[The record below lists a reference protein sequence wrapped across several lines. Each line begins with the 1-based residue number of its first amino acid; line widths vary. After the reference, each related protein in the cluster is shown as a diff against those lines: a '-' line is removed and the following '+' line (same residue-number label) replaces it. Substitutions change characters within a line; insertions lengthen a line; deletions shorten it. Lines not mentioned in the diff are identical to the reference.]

1 MFAQWVRHIE
11 YEGRGEEGGPVWE
24 SQRRRAQPVAG
35 EKLSMRQAAAAAAAL
50 RGSAFGIPTTYY
62 AKTLLSLST
71 FAPAGA
77 CGQLTKTKTK
87 SSEYSHMKV
96 FLSLS
101 VI

>member
-1 MFAQWVRHIE
+1 MFAQRGRHIE
-11 YEGRGEEGGPVWE
+11 YEGREEGGPVWE

-35 EKLSMRQAAAAAAAL
+35 EKLSMRQAAAAAAL
-50 RGSAFGIPTTYY
+50 LGSAFGIPTTYY

-87 SSEYSHMKV
+87 HSEYSHMKV

>member
-11 YEGRGEEGGPVWE
+11 YEGREEGGPVWE

-35 EKLSMRQAAAAAAAL
+35 EKLSMRQAAAAAL

-62 AKTLLSLST
+62 ANTLLSLST